1 MQLSFDFTDAGAG
14 IVEGKKY
21 VEITYG
27 YHSGEITHLNIV
39 VPSGDY
45 KGIEYSINL
54 LENIQIYERY
64 VPEQLVE
71 EEVVSLKAA
80 LTKKAGN

>member
-1 MQLSFDFTDAGAG
+1 M
-14 IVEGKKY
+14 
-21 VEITYG
+21 
-27 YHSGEITHLNIV
+27 NIV